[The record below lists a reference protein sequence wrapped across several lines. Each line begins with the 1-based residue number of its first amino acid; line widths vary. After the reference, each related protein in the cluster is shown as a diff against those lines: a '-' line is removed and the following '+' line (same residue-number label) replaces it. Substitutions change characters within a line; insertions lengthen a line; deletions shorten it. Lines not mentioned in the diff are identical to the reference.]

1 MKSIKP
7 GRGPSK
13 RSFVSSIFGVVF
25 GIIWTIAAL
34 GMAVMTGFNFFALIF
49 PLFGVCFVAMAIYDA
64 RIAWKNA
71 HGEDRMSLFDVVDS
85 KDEPDPWSPDY
96 EQQKLRQSQNNSQIS
111 AHSETNDEAKFC
123 PYCGKPIESGYK
135 FCKFCGKSLL

>member
-25 GIIWTIAAL
+25 GVIWTIAAL
-34 GMAVMTGFNFFALIF
+34 GIAFVSGFNFFALLF

-64 RIAWKNA
+64 RIAWQNA
-71 HGEDRMSLFDVVDS
+71 HGKDRMSLYDVVDS
-85 KDEPDPWSPDY
+85 HEEPDPWSPDY
-96 EQQKLRQSQNNSQIS
+96 EQQKQHQNRETARQS
-111 AHSETNDEAKFC
+111 HDREEANFC
-123 PYCGKPIESGYK
+123 PYCGKPIEKDYR
-135 FCKFCGKSLL
+135 FCKYCGKSLI